1 MKFPQSVALRG
12 SKAWG
17 SSKQVP
23 TRRSRPSNRQPDIC
37 MRRNQIYKGRHSV
50 ISGMPLVHSR
60 TTVVIYIVK
69 CSLVLISH
77 SLRPE
82 PSADPSAGSRERV
95 IQTTNRFSGKG
106 VNLSQHFGA
115 GPLWALICAMVVDR
129 PSSSRAAPRS
139 SKRRPYALILR
150 LQSRSL
156 THPTR

>member
-60 TTVVIYIVK
+60 TTVVIYILK

-77 SLRPE
+77 SFRLEPLIRPR
-82 PSADPSAGSRERV
+82 DRENVSFKRP
-95 IQTTNRFSGKG
+95 IDYSGKSL
-106 VNLSQHFGA
+106 NLSQHFGA
-115 GPLWALICAMVVDR
+115 GPLWALICAMLVDR

-139 SKRRPYALILR
+139 SKRRPYTLSLR
-150 LQSRSL
+150 LQSCSL
-156 THPTR
+156 THPRR